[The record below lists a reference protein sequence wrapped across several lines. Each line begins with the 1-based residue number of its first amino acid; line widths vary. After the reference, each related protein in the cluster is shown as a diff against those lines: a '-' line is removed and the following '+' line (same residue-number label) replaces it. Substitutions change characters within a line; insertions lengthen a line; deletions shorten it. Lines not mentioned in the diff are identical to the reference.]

1 MPAAFTASPTGGA
14 RGRGSPLPEAER
26 PEGAL
31 PAYRRAAELDGASA
45 AVLPV
50 PAKAPAA
57 TGRNG
62 RQAGPSTWRRKY

>member
-1 MPAAFTASPTGGA
+1 M
-14 RGRGSPLPEAER
+14 PEAER